1 MWGLHRLRPY
11 LCHAR
16 LYLSPMIMNPLF
28 RKLGVL
34 VSALM
39 ILSGVILALWLLDNR
54 PNSRGGVRSAAGES
68 GAPVEAIAPAVI
80 ADPLVVAAAPLSAD
94 LRQVLS
100 QTMAAQPALQIVITG
115 VPSATLQL
123 DWNVEGGTPV
133 YELTFAAAT
142 RFNTIF
148 PTTTLTTVQEAWQS
162 QSAEF
167 TTVAILS
174 DTIPA
179 LEQLLGPRGEH
190 VAAYALVDEVANAA
204 YAREPVLALLPFD
217 QLVPKL
223 AVLAVDGQN
232 PVENANRFTP
242 EAYPL
247 VATLYLHG
255 LQEMMPDEQPV
266 EATLLAAIPPGNR
279 DPNRLT
285 VIAMTGVTAMTRLTA
300 QQMDEFGPEWPAAV
314 IGPELAAADI
324 THISNEVPFVEECE
338 TDIRVDN
345 FNFCSKPEY
354 LAALTAVGVDI
365 IGLTGNHQ
373 NDFGREN
380 ALKSL
385 ELYADAGLPVYGGG
399 RNEAEA
405 HAPLFLEHNGNRFAF
420 LGANSYG
427 PALAWATADK
437 PGSARLDV
445 ERMSAT
451 IRSIRTE
458 DRADVILAELQYHE
472 RYDVSPFIEQRIDF
486 NALSKAGADI
496 VTGVQ
501 SHVPQALEFTDG
513 KLILYGLGNLFFDQ
527 MASLSTREGII
538 AKHTIYKGRHISTQ
552 LLTTLIYD
560 YGQPRWTTP
569 DERSSLL
576 RRVFAASYWED

>member
-1 MWGLHRLRPY
+1 
-11 LCHAR
+11 
-16 LYLSPMIMNPLF
+16 MNPLI

-34 VSALM
+34 ASALM
-39 ILSGVILALWLLDNR
+39 MLSGVALALWLLDNR
-54 PNSRGGVRSAAGES
+54 PNSTGGVRSAAGES
-68 GAPVEAIAPAVI
+68 GALAKATEPAVI
-80 ADPLVVAAAPLSAD
+80 SDPLVVAAAPLPAD

-100 QTMAAQPALQIVITG
+100 RTMTAQPALQVVTTG
-115 VPSATLQL
+115 APSSTLRL
-123 DWNVEGGTPV
+123 DWDARGGTPL

-142 RFNTIF
+142 RFDTIF
-148 PTTTLTTVQEAWQS
+148 PTTTLTTVQEAWRAQRE
-162 QSAEF
+162 EF
-167 TTVAILS
+167 TAVAVLS
-174 DTIPA
+174 DTLPA
-179 LEQLLGPRGEH
+179 LEQILGPRGES
-190 VAAYALVDEVANAA
+190 VAGYARVDEVANAA
-204 YAREPVLALLPFD
+204 YAREPVLTLLPFD

-223 AVLAVDGQN
+223 VVLALDGQN
-232 PVENANRFTP
+232 PVENASHFDPR
-242 EAYPL
+242 AYPL
-247 VATLYLHG
+247 IATLYLHRV
-255 LQEMMPDEQPV
+255 QEVTPDEQPV
-266 EATLLAAIPPGNR
+266 EAALLAAIPPGNR

-285 VIAMTGVTAMTRLTA
+285 VMAMTGVTAMTRLTA
-300 QQMDEFGPEWPAAV
+300 QQMDELGPEWPAEV

-324 THISNEVPFVEECE
+324 THISNEVPFVEGCE
-338 TDIRVDN
+338 TDIRTDN

-373 NDFGREN
+373 NDFGRDN

-385 ELYADAGLPVYGGG
+385 EFYAAAGLPVYGGG
-399 RNEAEA
+399 RNEEA
-405 HAPLFLEHNGNRFAF
+405 ANAPLFLEHNGNRLAF

-451 IRSIRTE
+451 IRSIRAE
-458 DRADVILAELQYHE
+458 DRADVILAELQYNE

-486 NALSKAGADI
+486 NALSEAGADI

-527 MASLSTREGII
+527 MASLPTREGII

-552 LLTTLIYD
+552 LLTTLLYD

-569 DERSSLL
+569 EERSNLL
-576 RRVFAASYWED
+576 RRVFAASYWEN

>member
-1 MWGLHRLRPY
+1 
-11 LCHAR
+11 
-16 LYLSPMIMNPLF
+16 
-28 RKLGVL
+28 
-34 VSALM
+34 M
-39 ILSGVILALWLLDNR
+39 ILAGVALALWLLDNR
-54 PNSRGGVRSAAGES
+54 PNRTVGVRSAAGES
-68 GAPVEAIAPAVI
+68 GAVVGATEPVVI
-80 ADPLVVAAAPLSAD
+80 SDPLLVAAAPLPED
-94 LRQVLS
+94 LRHVLS
-100 QTMAAQPALQIVITG
+100 QTVTTHPALQLVTTAA
-115 VPSATLQL
+115 PSSTLQL
-123 DWNVEGGTPV
+123 DWNAADGTPI
-133 YELTFAAAT
+133 YKATFAAAT
-142 RFNTIF
+142 RFDTVF
-148 PTTTLTTVQEAWQS
+148 PTTTLTTVQEAWQGES
-162 QSAEF
+162 EEFSA
-167 TTVAILS
+167 VAVLS

-179 LEQLLGPRGEH
+179 LEQLLGSRGTS
-190 VAAYALVDEVANAA
+190 VTGFALVDEVADAA
-204 YAREPVLALLPFD
+204 YARQAVLVLLPFD

-223 AVLAVDGQN
+223 VALAVDGQN
-232 PVENANRFTP
+232 PVENANRFDP
-242 EAYPL
+242 AAYPL
-247 VATLYLHG
+247 VATLYLHR
-255 LQEMMPDEQPV
+255 LHEITPDQEPV
-266 EATLLAAIPPGNR
+266 EAALLAAIPPGNR

-285 VIAMTGVTAMTRLTA
+285 VIAITGVTAMTRLTA
-300 QQMDEFGPEWPAAV
+300 QQMDKFGPAWPAEV
-314 IGPELAAADI
+314 IGPELALADI
-324 THISNEVPFVEECE
+324 THISNEVPFVEGCE
-338 TDIRVDN
+338 TDIRTDN

-385 ELYADAGLPVYGGG
+385 EFYADAGLPVYGGG

-405 HAPLFLEHNGNRFAF
+405 HAPLFLEHNGNRLAF

-445 ERMSAT
+445 ARMSAT
-451 IRSIRTE
+451 IRSIRAE

-472 RYDVSPFIEQRIDF
+472 RYDVTPFIEQRIDF

-527 MASLSTREGII
+527 MASMPVREGII

-552 LLTTLIYD
+552 LLTTVIYD
-560 YGQPRWTTP
+560 YGQPRWATP
-569 DERSSLL
+569 EQRSNIL
-576 RRVFAASYWED
+576 RRVFTASYWEN

>member
-1 MWGLHRLRPY
+1 MNP
-11 LCHAR
+11 
-16 LYLSPMIMNPLF
+16 PMNPLF
-28 RKLGVL
+28 RKLVVL
-34 VSALM
+34 ASALM
-39 ILSGVILALWLLDNR
+39 ILSGVALTLWLLDNR
-54 PNSRGGVRSAAGES
+54 PNSSGGVRSAAGES
-68 GAPVEAIAPAVI
+68 GALTEASDPVVI
-80 ADPLVVAAAPLSAD
+80 SDPLLVATAPLPAD

-100 QTMAAQPALQIVITG
+100 QTLSAQPALQIVTTDAL
-115 VPSATLQL
+115 SHTLRL
-123 DWNVEGGTPV
+123 DWDSAGGTPI

-148 PTTTLTTVQEAWQS
+148 PTTTLTTVQEAWQGEHEAFS
-162 QSAEF
+162 
-167 TTVAILS
+167 TVVILS

-179 LEQLLGPRGEH
+179 LEQILGPRG
-190 VAAYALVDEVANAA
+190 VGVTGYSRIDDAVNAA
-204 YAREPVLALLPFD
+204 YAKDPVLTLLPFD

-223 AVLAVDGQN
+223 VVLSLDGQN
-232 PVENANRFTP
+232 PVENANQFD
-242 EAYPL
+242 AASYPL
-247 VATLYLHG
+247 VATLYLHRAG
-255 LQEMMPDEQPV
+255 EVTPDQQPV
-266 EATLLAAIPPGNR
+266 EAALLAAIPPGNR

-285 VIAMTGVTAMTRLTA
+285 VIAITGVTAMTRFTA
-300 QQMDEFGPEWPAAV
+300 QQMDKLGPAWPAEV

-324 THISNEVPFVEECE
+324 THISNEVPFVEGCE
-338 TDIRVDN
+338 TDLRTDN

-385 ELYADAGLPVYGGG
+385 EFYADAGLPVYGGG
-399 RNEAEA
+399 RNEEEA
-405 HAPLFLEHNGNRFAF
+405 HAPLLLEHNGNRLAF

-445 ERMSAT
+445 ARMSAT
-451 IRSIRTE
+451 IRSLRAE

-472 RYDVSPFIEQRIDF
+472 RYDVTPFIEQRIDF

-527 MASLSTREGII
+527 MASMPVREGII
-538 AKHTIYKGRHISTQ
+538 AKHTIYRGRHLSTQ
-552 LLTTLIYD
+552 LLTTVVYD
-560 YGQPRWTTP
+560 YGQPRWTTT
-569 DERSSLL
+569 EQRSSLL
-576 RRVFAASYWED
+576 RRVFAASYWEN

>member
-1 MWGLHRLRPY
+1 
-11 LCHAR
+11 
-16 LYLSPMIMNPLF
+16 MNPLF

-34 VSALM
+34 ASALM
-39 ILSGVILALWLLDNR
+39 ILSGVALTLWLLDNR
-54 PNSRGGVRSAAGES
+54 PNSSGGVRSAAGES
-68 GAPVEAIAPAVI
+68 GALTEAAEPVVI
-80 ADPLVVAAAPLSAD
+80 RDPLLVATAPLPAD

-100 QTMAAQPALQIVITG
+100 QTLAVQPALQVVTTDA
-115 VPSATLQL
+115 PSHTLRL
-123 DWNVEGGTPV
+123 DWESAGGTPI

-162 QSAEF
+162 EHETFS
-167 TTVAILS
+167 TVAILS

-179 LEQLLGPRGEH
+179 LEQLLGPRGAG
-190 VAAYALVDEVANAA
+190 VTGYSQIGDAVNAA
-204 YAREPVLALLPFD
+204 YAKESTLTLLPFD

-223 AVLAVDGQN
+223 VVLALDGQN
-232 PVENANRFTP
+232 PVENANRFDAA
-242 EAYPL
+242 AYPL
-247 VATLYLHG
+247 VATLYLHRAG
-255 LQEMMPDEQPV
+255 EVTLDQQPV
-266 EATLLAAIPPGNR
+266 EAALLAAIPPGNR

-285 VIAMTGVTAMTRLTA
+285 VIAITGVTAMTRFTA
-300 QQMDEFGPEWPAAV
+300 QQMDKLGPAWPAEV

-324 THISNEVPFVEECE
+324 THISNEVPFVEGCE
-338 TDIRVDN
+338 TDLRTDN

-385 ELYADAGLPVYGGG
+385 EFYADAGLPVYGGG
-399 RNEAEA
+399 RNEEEA
-405 HAPLFLEHNGNRFAF
+405 HAPLLLEHNGNRFAF

-445 ERMSAT
+445 ARMSAT
-451 IRSIRTE
+451 IRSIRAE

-472 RYDVSPFIEQRIDF
+472 RYDVTPFIEQRIDF

-527 MASLSTREGII
+527 MASMPVREGII
-538 AKHTIYKGRHISTQ
+538 AKHTIYRGRHLSTQ
-552 LLTTLIYD
+552 LLTTVVYD
-560 YGQPRWTTP
+560 YGQPRWTTA
-569 DERSSLL
+569 EQRSSLL
-576 RRVFAASYWED
+576 RRVFAASYWEN

>member
-1 MWGLHRLRPY
+1 
-11 LCHAR
+11 
-16 LYLSPMIMNPLF
+16 MNPLF

-34 VSALM
+34 ASALM
-39 ILSGVILALWLLDNR
+39 ILSGVALTLWLLDNR
-54 PNSRGGVRSAAGES
+54 PNSSGGVRSAAGES
-68 GAPVEAIAPAVI
+68 GALTEAAEPVVI
-80 ADPLVVAAAPLSAD
+80 RDPLLVATAPLPAD

-100 QTMAAQPALQIVITG
+100 QTLAVQPALQVVTTDA
-115 VPSATLQL
+115 PSHTLRL
-123 DWNVEGGTPV
+123 DWESAGGTPI

-162 QSAEF
+162 EHETFS
-167 TTVAILS
+167 TVVILS

-179 LEQLLGPRGEH
+179 LEQLLGPRGAG
-190 VAAYALVDEVANAA
+190 VTGYSQIDDAVNAA
-204 YAREPVLALLPFD
+204 YAKESTLTLLPFD

-223 AVLAVDGQN
+223 VVLALDGQN
-232 PVENANRFTP
+232 PVENANRFDAA
-242 EAYPL
+242 AYPL
-247 VATLYLHG
+247 VATLYLHRAG
-255 LQEMMPDEQPV
+255 EVTLDQQPV
-266 EATLLAAIPPGNR
+266 EAALLAAIPPGNR

-285 VIAMTGVTAMTRLTA
+285 VIAITGVTAMTRFTA
-300 QQMDEFGPEWPAAV
+300 QQMDKLGPAWPAEV

-324 THISNEVPFVEECE
+324 THISNEVPFVEGCE
-338 TDIRVDN
+338 TDLRTDN

-385 ELYADAGLPVYGGG
+385 EFYADAGLPVYGGG
-399 RNEAEA
+399 RNEEEA
-405 HAPLFLEHNGNRFAF
+405 HAPLLLEHNGNRFAF

-445 ERMSAT
+445 ARMSAT
-451 IRSIRTE
+451 IRSIRAE

-472 RYDVSPFIEQRIDF
+472 RYDVTPFIEQRIDF

-527 MASLSTREGII
+527 MASMPVREGII
-538 AKHTIYKGRHISTQ
+538 AKHTIYRGRHLSTQ
-552 LLTTLIYD
+552 LLTTVVYD
-560 YGQPRWTTP
+560 YGQPRWTTA
-569 DERSSLL
+569 EQRSSLL
-576 RRVFAASYWED
+576 RRVFAASYWEN